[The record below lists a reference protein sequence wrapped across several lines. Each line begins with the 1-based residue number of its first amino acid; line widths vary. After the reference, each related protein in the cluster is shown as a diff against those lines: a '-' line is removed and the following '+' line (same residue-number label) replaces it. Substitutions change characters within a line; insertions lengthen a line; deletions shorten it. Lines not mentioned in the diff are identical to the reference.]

1 MPHFLL
7 HTTTDTIA
15 LEQEERFLQAIH
27 EEAVASGLFAEKDI
41 KVRMDRYEKSMVGGK
56 VNAPFVHVFGY
67 IMQGR
72 TTEMKAVLSKSIVAR
87 LTDMLPDIQ
96 AIAMNVDDFEAATY
110 CNRAKL

>member
-7 HTTTDTIA
+7 HTTKETIA
-15 LEQEERFLQAIH
+15 PQQEEGFLKAIH

-41 KVRMDRYEKSMVGGK
+41 KVRMERFEKSMVGGK
-56 VNAPFVHVFGY
+56 INEPFVHVFGY

-72 TTEMKAVLSKSIVAR
+72 STEKKAALSRSIVAR
-87 LTDMLPDIQ
+87 LNKLLPDVE

-110 CNRAKL
+110 CNKAKL